1 MHEEGRL
8 LMSSDVKLTTEFQP
22 LETMS
27 ADERVLHDLRKQ
39 IKEIEEAKA
48 RDVRARQLQEEAES
62 IRRQLR
68 SWGIRPVA

>member
-1 MHEEGRL
+1 MHEEGEL
-8 LMSSDVKLTTEFQP
+8 LMDVVVELTQE
-22 LETMS
+22 
-27 ADERVLHDLRKQ
+27 ERVLNALRTQ

-48 RDVRARQLQEEAES
+48 RDVRSRQLQEEAES